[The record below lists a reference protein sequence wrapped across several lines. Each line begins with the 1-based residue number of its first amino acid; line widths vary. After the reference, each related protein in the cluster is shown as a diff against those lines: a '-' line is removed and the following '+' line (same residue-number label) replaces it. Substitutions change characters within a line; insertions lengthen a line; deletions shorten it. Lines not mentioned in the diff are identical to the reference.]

1 MSLTEYTIPGMH
13 IRDRAVPVPL
23 DWAAPD
29 GPMIEVFFRE
39 VSDPAKKNAELPL
52 LCFLQGGPG
61 GKSPRPISGSESWL
75 AEALK
80 THRVILPDQRG
91 TGRSAPIDGATM
103 AALPSAEAAGDFLA
117 CFRADSIVADFDHI
131 RLTVYDGARWS
142 TLGQSFGGF
151 LTLTY
156 LSKFPEALAA
166 CYVTGGLPS
175 IHPDA
180 DTVYRRTYP
189 RVADKNARHFKRFPG
204 DADRLSAIAD
214 ILDGTEVHLPDG
226 DRLTTRRLQTVG
238 LDLGMGQGSERLHW
252 LLDEAFA
259 VSGGLSDHFL
269 SEVMRLTSFRSDPL
283 FAAIHEAIYGEGTG
297 ATAWSAE
304 RLRREFPVFDPSA
317 RPLYFT
323 GEMIYPWMF
332 DEIAALRP
340 FRDGAEALAR
350 RTEFS
355 QLYDPARLA
364 ANDVPVAAAI
374 YHDDMFVD
382 EELSRQTAAAVGNL
396 DYWITNTY
404 EHDGLHRSTEVLSRL
419 VAMVEDKGGPL
430 S

>member
-1 MSLTEYTIPGMH
+1 MSVTEYTIPGMH
-13 IRDRAVPVPL
+13 IRDRSVTVPL
-23 DWAAPD
+23 DWSAPA
-29 GPMIEVFFRE
+29 GKTIEVFFRE
-39 VSDPAKKNAELPL
+39 VSNPEKKDADLPL

-61 GKSPRPISGSESWL
+61 GKSPRPMPGDEGWL
-75 AEALK
+75 DEALK
-80 THRVILPDQRG
+80 NYRVVLPDQRG
-91 TGRSAPIDGATM
+91 TGRSSPIDGATM
-103 AALPSAEAAGDFLA
+103 AAIPKAEAAGEFLA
-117 CFRADSIVADFDHI
+117 RFRADSIVADFDHI
-131 RLTVYDGARWS
+131 RRTVYGGVRWS

-156 LSKFPEALAA
+156 LSTFPEALAA
-166 CYVTGGLPS
+166 CYITGGLPS

-189 RVADKNARHFKRFPG
+189 RVAAKNARHFKRFPG
-204 DADRLSAIAD
+204 DVDRLSAIAD
-214 ILDGTEVHLPDG
+214 ILDKTDVRLPDN

-238 LDLGMGQGSERLHW
+238 LDLGMGHGSDRLHW

-259 VSGGLSDHFL
+259 VSGVLSDHFL
-269 SEVMRLTSFRSDPL
+269 SEVMHHSSYRSAPL

-297 ATAWSAE
+297 ATNWSAE
-304 RLRREFPVFDPSA
+304 RLRSDFPVFDPAA

-332 DEIAALRP
+332 EEIAALRP

-355 QLYDPARLA
+355 RLYDPARLA

-382 EELSRQTAAAVGNL
+382 EGISRDTASSVGNL
-396 DYWITNTY
+396 DYWITNSY
-404 EHDGLHRSTEVLSRL
+404 EHDGLHRSSAVLKRL
-419 VAMVEDKGGPL
+419 IQMVADRGGPL